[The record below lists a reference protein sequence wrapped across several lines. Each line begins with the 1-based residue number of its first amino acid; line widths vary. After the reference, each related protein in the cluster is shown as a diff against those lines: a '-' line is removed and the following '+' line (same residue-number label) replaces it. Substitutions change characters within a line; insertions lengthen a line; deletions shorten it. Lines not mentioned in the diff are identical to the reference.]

1 MAKGIQVPVTQ
12 SGLQQSINAAVKN
25 VGAINVPVNINPTAF
40 KNLSQPLGKI
50 TGLATEFEKS
60 IAASNARVLAFGASV
75 GIINGVQNALSSLVR
90 TGIEVQKVLADIAA
104 ISGATGRELQNL
116 SDGIFDVAR
125 NTAQSFQ
132 TATQAALEFSRQ
144 GLSVE
149 ETIKRTNDALT
160 LSRFTGLSAADSV
173 DTLTAAFNSFQETG
187 ITTAEILNKLI
198 AVDSAY
204 AVSAADLAK
213 AISRVGSVGIEA
225 GVSLDELNAAVTAV
239 QERTARGGAV
249 IGNAFKTIFTNLRSE
264 QAIKALRDIGVESLN
279 VQGELKPALEVLK
292 ELSVTLQGLGEGQRI
307 QVLETVASKYNINIL
322 SALTADLAD
331 QQSRFTGALE
341 KSAQAS
347 TEAYDRQIELNKTL
361 AAVINN
367 TQVSVTQLFD
377 KLSQIGVTQ
386 SLTSLLTFVNDLLA
400 GFNKLLDSEGIGG
413 NIAKG
418 LIKGI
423 SDVFFTVGL
432 PIIAAIFIKLTKDI
446 AQFGIESLKTILGI
460 NAQVRERQ
468 ALEQAVVNTLIKDQ
482 QVMATILSLS
492 GNRAK
497 QEQYLLSIYNQQIA
511 ALQKVQSIA
520 QSVAPALMGA
530 GLSATSGS
538 VRRRA
543 AGGYLPSQEAADIR
557 RGVGGAS
564 PSSKVVS
571 IPNFAFGGGKRGTMV
586 ANTSEYIVPNFA
598 NGGSAIF
605 NQDMAKAYGLPSG
618 AKKITASGG
627 YIPNFA
633 RYVYDSDR
641 IVADKNA
648 LLKAILASRAK
659 KNLIVGPAGSG
670 KTTYGSGLGSFITNV
685 AQLGDATEIDI
696 ISGAARTKEGG
707 VSKNFQQIVEA
718 VNASGGKVSYIY
730 AKNMDIYSR
739 RVGRVGLGPQEGD
752 LRSKKQIAGSVY
764 APMNQFDFLSNV
776 KRNAANFQMVRG
788 ARGYIPNFQG
798 GSKAAPTN
806 LEPKKFGGLVTARIP
821 SPSGAVMLVP
831 TPEIANEVNSKYV
844 GAGYPVKN
852 QKLREKASDVEFTAF
867 GFQGSRVKNLAKQSA
882 GGETGI
888 IGNLVPMVQKS
899 INEMGA
905 SIVSLFKPL
914 TKTPIDPAEFG
925 KIYAEKGGAAGAA
938 SAVAGSIFEAAIDYS
953 LNTKKSKAATQALN
967 SSKDSTF
974 DVRNF
979 RQSRILQ
986 AAFGANSGSNYKGE
1000 QFADYKISARR
1011 AVDFADQVVRN
1022 GAFVKKGRAANG
1034 FVPNFAAGPLGDAIG
1049 REMAAGVSPSKIR
1062 VTQDGRLKNSQNPNG
1077 LAVINTR
1084 DEPNGKIPNYAA
1096 GRQQYPKGTIIDGE
1110 NVGGK
1115 FMSDKAI
1122 QQSANQQAQPQAKQP
1137 DLLKSVLLFSALN
1150 TSLSVL
1156 QSTVGNTNST
1166 FGKFANSLSSV
1177 GFQISSGLLIG
1188 GAVKDVGQGFA
1199 GRKGV
1204 AGALGRASA
1213 NAGIAGGLI
1222 AGGIGIFQELEASR
1236 EAKRQ
1241 AITSKAIEESNRE
1254 LNNISAS
1261 SLNLDEQKVRALEK
1275 QKKEIDEV
1283 ERIGKAIAQNQEDL
1297 SKAQSGP
1304 FAFYGDLAAAP
1315 VYTQSEEEV
1324 RLQNERLDLEK
1335 QLNAAVAKEET
1346 TQAAIDE
1353 ITRSIA
1359 NNTDRIA
1366 KEQKKMAEETERMV
1380 ALERAFQGISLS
1392 ILKGDNERL
1401 KTRALLNA
1409 EQIKNAANL
1418 NDFQKQELD
1427 LQNKIENIREESTQ
1441 RQRDALDSSIE
1452 RIAKENGLASITLE
1466 QADALREVLKTGKD
1480 IADNAKIITTLG
1492 IKNAQTI
1499 NREARNLAIATALEK
1514 ERTRGLVERTKITET
1529 ALIEADRT
1537 LKLFEAQNE
1546 RLSQQAQTLREIQKI
1561 QKERAN
1567 FTQESGL
1574 QLQIEQLRSGIAQR
1588 GTASPTQS
1596 RRILELTKEL
1606 DFLKQRNQIEAKYAI
1621 DQQSSLDQAKSK
1633 FVDIVRDSSF
1643 FSNTEKDR
1651 LVLFASQAKSIDEL
1665 SEKYKSAFG
1674 SQEFEG
1680 LTPDTIKL
1688 YRELSIKLSDSTK
1701 AIKEN
1706 LNLSEQEKQIALQL
1720 LNIEEKRRDRQ
1731 LEIAKIRERS
1741 RVGAGVATALDE
1753 LQVESEDFTENLAKS
1768 TTFAFRDGLSEAL
1781 NAAISQTDNLGDAL
1795 QNVARNF
1802 LQTLQGQFLQGA
1814 ATNITKGLGSLFSG
1828 SNGGIVKKYA
1838 GGGPVIGG
1846 SGYKDDVPAMLTG
1859 GEFVMRKSAVQ
1870 KYGMENLAKMNDG
1883 GIFLPGVRGG
1893 RDIVG
1898 YGDLTRF
1905 AKQTTTSGAT
1915 DVMRGGASSAFID
1928 LEDQSARLSRFGL
1941 LNDDTINQEIRSAQE
1956 QALGIIRE
1964 REQYRTQQRKAFQQQ
1979 LFSTVAAAA
1988 LNFGVK
1994 SLMGGAKTSQP
2005 PSTIKSGGVGLAS
2018 AQNFKNTLGTSASG
2032 PMAFGKFT
2040 SSIVKGVP
2048 YKAYGGL
2055 MPRYAAGGPTDDIPA
2070 LLMGGE
2076 YVMSRQST
2084 RKYGKQFF
2092 DAINQGRAP
2101 RFANGGMVSTET
2113 DTSLGDKFDNLSSKL
2128 ETTAGS
2134 NISININVTS
2144 GGATETQTQG
2154 ETTRGGIDYKKMG
2167 DQIRQVV
2174 IQTINEEKRLGGSLR
2189 SR

>member
-25 VGAINVPVNINPTAF
+25 VGTINVPVNINPAAF
-40 KNLSQPLGKI
+40 KNLSQPLGRI

-75 GIINGVQNALSSLVR
+75 GIINGVQNALASLVT
-90 TGIEVQKVLADIAA
+90 TGIEVQKALADIAA

-116 SDGIFDVAR
+116 SDGIFEVAR

-144 GLSVE
+144 GLTVE

-187 ITTAEILNKLI
+187 ITTAEILNKLV

-279 VQGELKPALEVLK
+279 TQGELKPALDVLK
-292 ELSVTLQGLGEGQRI
+292 ELSVTLQGLGEGQRVQI
-307 QVLETVASKYNINIL
+307 LETVASKYNINIL

-331 QQSRFTGALE
+331 QQSRFTGALQ

-377 KLSQIGVTQ
+377 KLAQLGVTQ
-386 SLTSLLTFVNDLLA
+386 SLTSILNFVNDLLA
-400 GFNKLLDSEGIGG
+400 GFNKLLDSESIGG

-432 PIIAAIFIKLTKDI
+432 PIIGAIFIKLTRDI
-446 AQFGIESLKTILGI
+446 AQFGVESLKTILGI
-460 NAQVRERQ
+460 NKQVRERQ

-511 ALQKVQSIA
+511 ALQKVQNIA

-538 VRRRA
+538 VKRRA
-543 AGGYLPSQEAADIR
+543 AGGYLPSQEAADVR

-564 PSSKVVS
+564 PSSKIVS
-571 IPNFAFGGGKRGTMV
+571 IPNFAFGGGKRGTMI

-605 NQDMAKAYGLPSG
+605 NQDMAKAYGLPPG

-627 YIPNFA
+627 YIPNF
-633 RYVYDSDR
+633 VET
-641 IVADKNA
+641 
-648 LLKAILASRAK
+648 
-659 KNLIVGPAGSG
+659 GS
-670 KTTYGSGLGSFITNV
+670 
-685 AQLGDATEIDI
+685 
-696 ISGAARTKEGG
+696 
-707 VSKNFQQIVEA
+707 
-718 VNASGGKVSYIY
+718 
-730 AKNMDIYSR
+730 
-739 RVGRVGLGPQEGD
+739 
-752 LRSKKQIAGSVY
+752 RSKAS
-764 APMNQFDFLSNV
+764 
-776 KRNAANFQMVRG
+776 
-788 ARGYIPNFQG
+788 
-798 GSKAAPTN
+798 SKTVGEGPI
-806 LEPKKFGGLVTARIP
+806 VTAKIP
-821 SPSGAVMLVP
+821 SPKGAVMLLP
-831 TPEIANEVNSKYV
+831 SQEEAARVNSNLIYNT
-844 GAGYPVKN
+844 AGVRVKDPS
-852 QKLREKASDVEFTAF
+852 LRKQASGVKFTAF
-867 GFQGSRVKNLAKQSA
+867 GFQGSRVKNIAKNA
-882 GGETGI
+882 EVGEVGLINSI
-888 IGNLVPMVQKS
+888 IPRIQNA
-899 INEMGA
+899 INQEGA
-905 SIVSLFKPL
+905 NIVNQFKPL
-914 TKTPIDPAEFG
+914 TKTPIDAAEFS
-925 KIYAEKGGAAGAA
+925 KLYSEKSGAAGAA
-938 SAVAGSIFEAAIDYS
+938 SSVAGSIFEAAIDYS
-953 LNTKKSKAATQALN
+953 LNAKKSRAAKAAIA
-967 SSKDSTF
+967 SAEGVTF
-974 DVRNF
+974 DVLNF
-979 RQSRILQ
+979 RQARVLRD
-986 AAFGANSGSNYKGE
+986 AFGATGANYKGE
-1000 QFADYKISARR
+1000 QFADYKISAER
-1011 AVDFADQVVRN
+1011 AQAFADQVVRN
-1022 GAFVKKGRAANG
+1022 NAFLPEGKAANG
-1034 FVPNFAAGPLGDAIG
+1034 FVPNFAAGPLADAIG

-1062 VTQDGRLKNSQNPNG
+1062 VTQDGRLRNSQNPNG

-1096 GRQQYPKGTIIDGE
+1096 ISRAGYERTTASGNVSALPKTFEKRLRDAINAQIKALEAGAID
-1110 NVGGK
+1110 
-1115 FMSDKAI
+1115 
-1122 QQSANQQAQPQAKQP
+1122 QSKVNQEVEKLAKQYRLTSESQKKLEQRVATVASQIDPKKNDVTAKGP
-1137 DLLKSVLLFSALN
+1137 DLFKSVLIFSALN
-1150 TSLSVL
+1150 GAMSIL
-1156 QSTVGNTNST
+1156 QSTVGNTT
-1166 FGKFANSLSSV
+1166 TDLGKFANSLSSV
-1177 GFQISSGLLIG
+1177 GSQIASGLLIG
-1188 GAVKDVGQGFA
+1188 GALKDVGQGFA
-1199 GRKGV
+1199 GRKGALGV
-1204 AGALGRASA
+1204 LGRASGY
-1213 NAGIAGGLI
+1213 AGIAGAVVG
-1222 AGGIGIFQELEASR
+1222 GGIGVFQEIQAAK
-1236 EAKRQ
+1236 EAKKQ
-1241 AITSKAIEESNRE
+1241 AGISKA
-1254 LNNISAS
+1254 
-1261 SLNLDEQKVRALEK
+1261 V
-1275 QKKEIDEV
+1275 
-1283 ERIGKAIAQNQEDL
+1283 
-1297 SKAQSGP
+1297 
-1304 FAFYGDLAAAP
+1304 
-1315 VYTQSEEEV
+1315 
-1324 RLQNERLDLEK
+1324 
-1335 QLNAAVAKEET
+1335 
-1346 TQAAIDE
+1346 
-1353 ITRSIA
+1353 
-1359 NNTDRIA
+1359 
-1366 KEQKKMAEETERMV
+1366 EETERNIERIKARSLDDSIAANEIERENEKLTARRVSLQGQV
-1380 ALERAFQGISLS
+1380 AATDRRIAENRRSIGSYLSQEVGGGVNYDLLALEKERERLQQQLAEAQAAESTSADRLKTIKQNIADNEKRITAEKEKQAKEEEKRINLERAFQEISLS
-1392 ILKGDNERL
+1392 ILKGDNDRL
-1401 KTRALLNA
+1401 RARALLNA
-1409 EQIKNAANL
+1409 QQIKNAANL
-1418 NDFQKQELD
+1418 NDFQKQQQD
-1427 LQNKIENIREESTQ
+1427 LEIKINDIKEESAQ
-1441 RQRDALDSSIE
+1441 RERDALDSAVQ
-1452 RIAKENGLASITLE
+1452 RIAKENGLASVTLE
-1466 QADALREVLKTGKD
+1466 QANALKKVLETGQE
-1480 IADNAKIITTLG
+1480 IADNAEIIKNLG
-1492 IKNAQTI
+1492 IQNAKTV
-1499 NREARNLAIATALEK
+1499 NRELKDLAVASQLER
-1514 ERTRGLVERTKITET
+1514 ERTRGLVERTTITQT
-1529 ALIEADRT
+1529 ALNQADNG
-1537 LKLFEAQNE
+1537 LKLIEAQNE
-1546 RLSQQAQTLREIQKI
+1546 RLSQQAQTLREIEKI
-1561 QKERAN
+1561 QKQQVNLR
-1567 FTQESGL
+1567 QEGGL

-1596 RRILELTKEL
+1596 RRLLELTKEL
-1606 DFLKQRNQIEAKYAI
+1606 DFLKQRNQIEAKYTT

-1633 FVDIVRDSSF
+1633 FIDIVRDSSF
-1643 FSNTEKDR
+1643 FSKTEQDR

-1680 LTPDTIKL
+1680 LTLDTIKL
-1688 YRELSIKLSDSTK
+1688 YTELSIKLSDSTK

-1768 TTFAFRDGLSEAL
+1768 TTFAFRDGLTEAL
-1781 NAAISQTDNLGDAL
+1781 GAAISKTDDLGSAL

-1814 ATNITKGLGSLFSG
+1814 ATNITRGLGSLFSG
-1828 SNGGIVKKYA
+1828 SSGGIVKKYA

-1979 LFSTVAAAA
+1979 LFGTVASAA
-1988 LNFGVK
+1988 LSFGVNKALGGK
-1994 SLMGGAKTSQP
+1994 SLGAKVD
-2005 PSTIKSGGVGLAS
+2005 K
-2018 AQNFKNTLGTSASG
+2018 
-2032 PMAFGKFT
+2032 FGKIPIREYNPKIGFA
-2040 SSIVKGVP
+2040 
-2048 YKAYGGL
+2048 AYGGL
-2055 MPRYAAGGPTDDIPA
+2055 MRRYAAGGPTDDIPA

-2134 NISININVTS
+2134 NISININVTN

-2167 DQIRQVV
+2167 EQIRQVV

>member
-25 VGAINVPVNINPTAF
+25 VGTINVPVNINPAAF
-40 KNLSQPLGKI
+40 KNLSQPLGRI

-75 GIINGVQNALSSLVR
+75 GIINGVQNALASLVT
-90 TGIEVQKVLADIAA
+90 TGIEVQKALADIAA

-116 SDGIFDVAR
+116 SDGIFEVAR

-144 GLSVE
+144 GLTVE

-187 ITTAEILNKLI
+187 ITTAEILNKLV

-279 VQGELKPALEVLK
+279 TQGELKPALDVLK
-292 ELSVTLQGLGEGQRI
+292 ELSVTLQGLGEGQRVQI
-307 QVLETVASKYNINIL
+307 LEAVASKYNINIL

-331 QQSRFTGALE
+331 QQSRFTGALQ

-377 KLSQIGVTQ
+377 KLAQLGVTQ
-386 SLTSLLTFVNDLLA
+386 SLTSILNFVNDLLA
-400 GFNKLLDSEGIGG
+400 GFNKLLDSESIGG

-432 PIIAAIFIKLTKDI
+432 PIIGAIFIKLTRDI
-446 AQFGIESLKTILGI
+446 AQFGVESLKTILGI
-460 NAQVRERQ
+460 NKQVRERQ

-511 ALQKVQSIA
+511 ALQKVQNIA

-538 VRRRA
+538 VKRRA
-543 AGGYLPSQEAADIR
+543 AGGYLPSQEAADVR

-564 PSSKVVS
+564 PSSKIVS
-571 IPNFAFGGGKRGTMV
+571 IPNFAFGGGKRGTMI

-605 NQDMAKAYGLPSG
+605 NQDMAKAYGLPPG

-627 YIPNFA
+627 YIPNF
-633 RYVYDSDR
+633 VET
-641 IVADKNA
+641 
-648 LLKAILASRAK
+648 
-659 KNLIVGPAGSG
+659 GS
-670 KTTYGSGLGSFITNV
+670 
-685 AQLGDATEIDI
+685 
-696 ISGAARTKEGG
+696 
-707 VSKNFQQIVEA
+707 
-718 VNASGGKVSYIY
+718 
-730 AKNMDIYSR
+730 
-739 RVGRVGLGPQEGD
+739 
-752 LRSKKQIAGSVY
+752 RSKAS
-764 APMNQFDFLSNV
+764 
-776 KRNAANFQMVRG
+776 
-788 ARGYIPNFQG
+788 
-798 GSKAAPTN
+798 SKTVGEGPI
-806 LEPKKFGGLVTARIP
+806 VTAKIP
-821 SPSGAVMLVP
+821 SPKGAVMLLP
-831 TPEIANEVNSKYV
+831 SQEEAARVNSNLIYNT
-844 GAGYPVKN
+844 AGVRVKDPS
-852 QKLREKASDVEFTAF
+852 LRKQASGVKFTAF
-867 GFQGSRVKNLAKQSA
+867 GFQGSRVKNIAKNA
-882 GGETGI
+882 EVGEVGLINSI
-888 IGNLVPMVQKS
+888 IPRIQNA
-899 INEMGA
+899 INQEGA
-905 SIVSLFKPL
+905 NIVNQFKPL
-914 TKTPIDPAEFG
+914 TKTPIDAAEFS
-925 KIYAEKGGAAGAA
+925 KLYSEKSGAAGAA
-938 SAVAGSIFEAAIDYS
+938 SSVAGSIFEAAIDYS
-953 LNTKKSKAATQALN
+953 LNAKKSRAAKAAIA
-967 SSKDSTF
+967 SAEGVTF
-974 DVRNF
+974 DVLNF
-979 RQSRILQ
+979 RQARVLRD
-986 AAFGANSGSNYKGE
+986 AFGATGANYKGE
-1000 QFADYKISARR
+1000 QFADYKISAER
-1011 AVDFADQVVRN
+1011 AQAFADQVVRN
-1022 GAFVKKGRAANG
+1022 NAFLPEGKAANG
-1034 FVPNFAAGPLGDAIG
+1034 FVPNFAAGPLADAIG

-1062 VTQDGRLKNSQNPNG
+1062 VTQDGRLKNSQNPDG

-1084 DEPNGKIPNYAA
+1084 DEPNGKIPNFARERYPA
-1096 GRQQYPKGTIIDGE
+1096 GTVIDGK

-1115 FMSDKAI
+1115 FKPASEA
-1122 QQSANQQAQPQAKQP
+1122 PQANQP
-1137 DLLKSVLLFSALN
+1137 DLFKSVLIFSALN
-1150 TSLSVL
+1150 GAMSIL
-1156 QSTVGNTNST
+1156 QSTVGNTT
-1166 FGKFANSLSSV
+1166 TGLGKFANSLSSV
-1177 GFQISSGLLIG
+1177 GSQIASGLLIG
-1188 GAVKDVGQGFA
+1188 GALKDVGQGFA
-1199 GRKGV
+1199 GRKGALGV
-1204 AGALGRASA
+1204 LGRASGY
-1213 NAGIAGGLI
+1213 AGIAGAVVG
-1222 AGGIGIFQELEASR
+1222 GGIGVFQEIQAAK
-1236 EAKRQ
+1236 EAKKQ
-1241 AITSKAIEESNRE
+1241 AGISKA
-1254 LNNISAS
+1254 
-1261 SLNLDEQKVRALEK
+1261 V
-1275 QKKEIDEV
+1275 
-1283 ERIGKAIAQNQEDL
+1283 
-1297 SKAQSGP
+1297 
-1304 FAFYGDLAAAP
+1304 
-1315 VYTQSEEEV
+1315 
-1324 RLQNERLDLEK
+1324 
-1335 QLNAAVAKEET
+1335 
-1346 TQAAIDE
+1346 
-1353 ITRSIA
+1353 
-1359 NNTDRIA
+1359 
-1366 KEQKKMAEETERMV
+1366 EETERNIERIKARSLDDSIAANEIERENEKLTNKRVSIQEQV
-1380 ALERAFQGISLS
+1380 AAIDRQIAENSRSIGSYLSQEVGRGVNYDQVALEKERERLQQQLAEAQAAESTSADKLKTIKQNILDNEQRITAEKEKQVKEEEKRINLERAFQEISLS
-1392 ILKGDNERL
+1392 ILKGDNDRL
-1401 KTRALLNA
+1401 RARALLNA
-1409 EQIKNAANL
+1409 QQIKNAANL
-1418 NDFQKQELD
+1418 NDFQKQQQD
-1427 LQNKIENIREESTQ
+1427 LEIKINDIKEESAQ
-1441 RQRDALDSSIE
+1441 RERDALDSAIQ
-1452 RIAKENGLASITLE
+1452 RIAKENGLASVTLE
-1466 QADALREVLKTGKD
+1466 QANALKKVLETGQE
-1480 IADNAKIITTLG
+1480 IADNAEIIKNLG
-1492 IKNAQTI
+1492 IQNAKTV
-1499 NREARNLAIATALEK
+1499 NRELKDLAVASQLER
-1514 ERTRGLVERTKITET
+1514 ERTRGLVERTTITQT
-1529 ALIEADRT
+1529 ALNQADNG
-1537 LKLFEAQNE
+1537 LKLIEAQNE
-1546 RLSQQAQTLREIQKI
+1546 RLSQQAQTLREIEKI
-1561 QKERAN
+1561 QKQQVNLR
-1567 FTQESGL
+1567 QEGGL

-1596 RRILELTKEL
+1596 RRLLELTKEL
-1606 DFLKQRNQIEAKYAI
+1606 DFLKQRNQIEAKYTT

-1643 FSNTEKDR
+1643 FSKTEQDR

-1680 LTPDTIKL
+1680 LAPDTIKL
-1688 YRELSIKLSDSTK
+1688 YTELSIKLSDSTK

-1768 TTFAFRDGLSEAL
+1768 TTFAFRDGLTEAL
-1781 NAAISQTDNLGDAL
+1781 GAAISKTDDLGSAL

-1802 LQTLQGQFLQGA
+1802 LQTLQSQFLQGA
-1814 ATNITKGLGSLFSG
+1814 ATNITRGLGSLFSG
-1828 SNGGIVKKYA
+1828 SSGGIVKKYA

-1979 LFSTVAAAA
+1979 LFGTVASAA
-1988 LNFGVK
+1988 LSFGVNKALGGK
-1994 SLMGGAKTSQP
+1994 SLGAKVD
-2005 PSTIKSGGVGLAS
+2005 K
-2018 AQNFKNTLGTSASG
+2018 
-2032 PMAFGKFT
+2032 FGKIPIREYNPKIGFA
-2040 SSIVKGVP
+2040 
-2048 YKAYGGL
+2048 AYGGL
-2055 MPRYAAGGPTDDIPA
+2055 MRRYAAGGPTDDIPA

-2134 NISININVTS
+2134 NISININVTN

-2154 ETTRGGIDYKKMG
+2154 ETTRGGVDYKKMG
-2167 DQIRQVV
+2167 EQIRQVV

>member
-1 MAKGIQVPVTQ
+1 
-12 SGLQQSINAAVKN
+12 
-25 VGAINVPVNINPTAF
+25 
-40 KNLSQPLGKI
+40 
-50 TGLATEFEKS
+50 
-60 IAASNARVLAFGASV
+60 LAFGASV

-90 TGIEVQKVLADIAA
+90 TGIEVQKILADIAA

-377 KLSQIGVTQ
+377 KLAQLGVTQ
-386 SLTSLLTFVNDLLA
+386 SLTSILNFVNDLLA
-400 GFNKLLDSEGIGG
+400 GFNKLLDSESIGG

-432 PIIAAIFIKLTKDI
+432 PIIGAIFIKLTRDI
-446 AQFGIESLKTILGI
+446 AQFGVESLKTILGI
-460 NAQVRERQ
+460 NKQVRERQ

-511 ALQKVQSIA
+511 ALQKVQNIA

-605 NQDMAKAYGLPSG
+605 NQNMAKAYGLPSG

-685 AQLGDATEIDI
+685 AQLGDASEIDI

-764 APMNQFDFLSNV
+764 APMNQFDFLSKV

-788 ARGYIPNFQG
+788 ARGYIPNFAEANAAYIYAG
-798 GSKAAPTN
+798 TGTPPEGRKNIITSLGAGFRGRNSPENLLKAGYRQMTSVELDQYNRSRQAR
-806 LEPKKFGGLVTARIP
+806 KTASSIGR
-821 SPSGAVMLVP
+821 AAMLVP
-831 TPEIANEVNSKYV
+831 SSFPKFSSAEPKPPFSEAYS
-844 GAGYPVKN
+844 A
-852 QKLREKASDVEFTAF
+852 VEFPIYGLNEAALRQQTKNNGKIPEFSKVLKGQVDNLGVAF
-867 GFQGSRVKNLAKQSA
+867 ASQLSGEQVSNAIYDQAFNKSFGAKAALEGLA
-882 GGETGI
+882 GG
-888 IGNLVPMVQKS
+888 L
-899 INEMGA
+899 
-905 SIVSLFKPL
+905 
-914 TKTPIDPAEFG
+914 
-925 KIYAEKGGAAGAA
+925 
-938 SAVAGSIFEAAIDYS
+938 FEASVRALTYPESVREVQD
-953 LNTKKSKAATQALN
+953 NTLDFPNLSSTAGQTLKRVFNISGGESAADLKGSESESIKRRFATQVL
-967 SSKDSTF
+967 
-974 DVRNF
+974 
-979 RQSRILQ
+979 
-986 AAFGANSGSNYKGE
+986 SNKLTRDTSLT
-1000 QFADYKISARR
+1000 AKR
-1011 AVDFADQVVRN
+1011 ASY
-1022 GAFVKKGRAANG
+1022 G
-1034 FVPNFAAGPLGDAIG
+1034 FIPNFAAGALGDAIG

-1156 QSTVGNTNST
+1156 QSTVGNTT
-1166 FGKFANSLSSV
+1166 TGLGKFANSLSSV
-1177 GFQISSGLLIG
+1177 GSQIASGLLIG
-1188 GAVKDVGQGFA
+1188 GALKDVGQGFA
-1199 GRKGV
+1199 GRKGALGV
-1204 AGALGRASA
+1204 LGRASGY
-1213 NAGIAGGLI
+1213 AGIAGAVVG
-1222 AGGIGIFQELEASR
+1222 GGIGIFQELEASR

-1283 ERIGKAIAQNQEDL
+1283 ERIGKAIAQNQQDL

-1359 NNTDRIA
+1359 NNRDRIA

-1380 ALERAFQGISLS
+1380 ALERAFQEISLS
-1392 ILKGDNERL
+1392 VLKGDNERL

-1441 RQRDALDSSIE
+1441 KQRDALDSSIE
-1452 RIAKENGLASITLE
+1452 RIAEENGLASITLE
-1466 QADALREVLKTGKD
+1466 QADALRKVLKTGGQ
-1480 IADNAKIITTLG
+1480 IADNAEIIKNLG
-1492 IKNAQTI
+1492 IQNASTI
-1499 NREARNLAIATALEK
+1499 NREARKLAIATALEK

-1529 ALIEADRT
+1529 ALIEADST

-1588 GTASPTQS
+1588 GTVSPTQS

-1643 FSNTEKDR
+1643 FSKTEQDR

-1665 SEKYKSAFG
+1665 SGKYKSAFG

-1680 LTPDTIKL
+1680 LTLDTIKL
-1688 YRELSIKLSDSTK
+1688 YGELSIKLSDSTK

-1915 DVMRGGASSAFID
+1915 DIMRGGASSAFID

-1988 LNFGVK
+1988 LNFGVN

-2018 AQNFKNTLGTSASG
+2018 AKNFKNTLGTSASG

-2134 NISININVTS
+2134 NISININVTN